1 MARKAL
7 LLLWISFGLAAVPLH
22 AQLAGPLLMDT
33 PRKPVPALDFEAS
46 TPDGKRVRLKDYR
59 GKVVFLN
66 FWATWCVPCLREMPA
81 MERLSKKMAG
91 RAFTI
96 LAVNLMETPAQV
108 RKFLEEIPVTFTIVM
123 DTTGEI
129 SENYGATSLPLT
141 YIIDKKGRVIH
152 RALGPREWDGK
163 ESLALFK
170 KLAADGA
177 SETARRVPTAPGLR
191 GNSAAGLRGI
201 PAAAGSRR

>member
-1 MARKAL
+1 MRSKTLAL
-7 LLLWISFGLAAVPLH
+7 LGIAVGLGGAPLH
-22 AQLAGPLLMDT
+22 AQLAAPLLMDT
-33 PRKPVPALDFEAS
+33 PRKPVQALDFQAS
-46 TPDGKRVRLKDYR
+46 TPDGKRVRLKDFR

-66 FWATWCVPCLREMPA
+66 FWATWCVPCLRVMPA
-81 MERLSKKMAG
+81 MERLGKRMAG

-108 RKFLEEIPVTFTIVM
+108 KKFVNEMKVTFTIVM

-141 YIIDKKGRVIH
+141 YIIDKEGQVIH

-177 SETARRVPTAPGLR
+177 SETARRLPTAPGLR